1 MKVRSGFLV
10 LDKEAGI
17 TSHDLIAK
25 ARRTLGT
32 KKIGHA
38 GTLDPMATGVMV
50 LGVESATRLL
60 DYVMAGK
67 KRYLATIKL
76 GARTLS
82 DDRMSDVIEELPI
95 DIEDSLERLKRM
107 IGVIEQV
114 PSAVSAIKVDGKR
127 AYDRVRSGESV
138 ELKGRKVEIFSI
150 NVVARRED
158 ELDID
163 VTCSAGTYI
172 RAIARDI
179 GGYLTSLRRIESMPF
194 MIDDAGEIGID
205 SILPAEKVM
214 RRVLAIYDA
223 DQSDQIELA
232 LGRSILLDR
241 SRLSTK
247 TATNIGVRDD
257 VIAIISQSRE
267 VIALAKRVRENEER
281 LQPTVVLPE
290 CKMSGK

>member
-1 MKVRSGFLV
+1 MNVRSGFLV
-10 LDKEAGI
+10 LDKEEGI
-17 TSHDLIAK
+17 TSHDLISR
-25 ARRTLGT
+25 ARRTLKT

-38 GTLDPMATGVMV
+38 GTLDPMATGIMV

-82 DDRMSDVIEELPI
+82 DDRMSDVIERLPI
-95 DIEDSLERLKRM
+95 DIDASLEKLREM
-107 IGVIEQV
+107 VGVIEQI

-127 AYDRVRSGESV
+127 SYDRVRSGESV
-138 ELKGRKVEIFSI
+138 ALKSRRVEIFSI
-150 NVVARRED
+150 NLIAKRDD

-194 MIDDAGEIGID
+194 MLADAGEISLD
-205 SILPAEKVM
+205 SILPAEKVI
-214 RRVLAIYDA
+214 RRVLSAYEA
-223 DQSDQIELA
+223 NETERHELS
-232 LGRSILLDR
+232 LGRSIDFDR
-241 SRLSTK
+241 SRFNVSVG
-247 TATNIGVRDD
+247 ARED
-257 VIAIISQSRE
+257 VIAVISE
-267 VIALAKRVRENEER
+267 TKDVIALGKASEGR

>member
-1 MKVRSGFLV
+1 
-10 LDKEAGI
+10 
-17 TSHDLIAK
+17 
-25 ARRTLGT
+25 
-32 KKIGHA
+32 
-38 GTLDPMATGVMV
+38 MV

-67 KRYLATIKL
+67 KRYLSTIKL

-82 DDRMSDVIEELPI
+82 DDRMSDVIERLPI
-95 DIEDSLERLKRM
+95 DIDKSLEKLREM
-107 IGVIEQV
+107 VGVIEQI

-127 AYDRVRSGESV
+127 SYDRVRSGESV
-138 ELKGRKVEIFSI
+138 TLKSRRVEIFSI
-150 NVVARRED
+150 NLIAKRDD

-194 MIDDAGEIGID
+194 MLADAGEISLD
-205 SILPAEKVM
+205 SILPAEKVI
-214 RRVLAIYDA
+214 RRVLSAYEVNETERH
-223 DQSDQIELA
+223 ELS
-232 LGRSILLDR
+232 LGRSIDFDR
-241 SRLSTK
+241 SRFNVSVG
-247 TATNIGVRDD
+247 ARED
-257 VIAIISQSRE
+257 VIAVISE
-267 VIALAKRVRENEER
+267 TKDVIALGKASEGR

>member
-10 LDKEAGI
+10 LDKEVGI
-17 TSHDLIAK
+17 TSHDLISR
-25 ARRTLGT
+25 ARRMLGT

-76 GARTLS
+76 GGRTLS
-82 DDRMSDVIEELPI
+82 DDRMSDLIEELPI
-95 DIEDSLERLKRM
+95 DIDSSLAKLQGM

-138 ELKGRKVEIFSI
+138 ELKSRSVEIFEI
-150 NVVARRED
+150 NMIAKRDD

-179 GGYLTSLRRIESMPF
+179 GGYLTDLRRIESKPF
-194 MIDDAGEIGID
+194 MLADAGDISLD
-205 SILPAEKVM
+205 SILPAEKVI
-214 RRVLAIYDA
+214 RRVLSAYEA
-223 DQSDQIELA
+223 NEAERNELS
-232 LGRSILLDR
+232 LGRSIDLDR
-241 SRLSTK
+241 SRLQRSLG
-247 TATNIGVRDD
+247 ARED
-257 VIAIISQSRE
+257 VIAVISENSD
-267 VIALAKRVRENEER
+267 VIALAKGVQRR

>member
-1 MKVRSGFLV
+1 MTVRSGFLV
-10 LDKEAGI
+10 LDKEEGI
-17 TSHDLIAK
+17 TSHDLISR

-32 KKIGHA
+32 RKIGHA

-76 GARTLS
+76 GGRTLS
-82 DDRMSDVIEELPI
+82 DDRMSDLIEELPI
-95 DIEDSLERLKRM
+95 DIEDSLAKLREM

-114 PSAVSAIKVDGKR
+114 PSRVSAIKVDGKR

-150 NVVARRED
+150 NVIARRED

-179 GGYLTSLRRIESMPF
+179 GGYLVSLRRIESLPF
-194 MIDDAGEIGID
+194 LIDDAGEISID
-205 SILPAEKVM
+205 SILPAEKVI

-223 DQSDQIELA
+223 DESERGELA
-232 LGRSILLDR
+232 LGRSILLDQ
-241 SRLSTK
+241 SKLS
-247 TATNIGVRDD
+247 TNIGLRDD
-257 VIAIISQSRE
+257 VIAIISESKD
-267 VIALAKRVRENEER
+267 VIALAKSVEGR

>member
-17 TSHDLIAK
+17 TSHDLITK

-127 AYDRVRSGESV
+127 AYDRVRSGENV

-223 DQSDQIELA
+223 DQSEQSELA

-241 SRLSTK
+241 SRLSTN
-247 TATNIGVRDD
+247 TGVRDD